1 MSTRSIQPGPKSLV
15 ALRWLSRLG
24 ASPSEPIALVMRWR
38 QTVLHDHLARLA
50 HAGLVRRIP
59 MTRGHGSLIVVT
71 PEGARMASSAGA
83 TAPRNVAPTSWAHT
97 VACAWVAAWFET
109 RGRDWLSS
117 REIGHDDRWNGSVVY
132 EDGYGRTQRI
142 THRPD
147 LVTCI
152 GQPGRPVA
160 IEVELQRKSAARMRG
175 ILGMYAQRTT
185 EQGAELAGV
194 VYITGSENVA
204 KGIRTAAAA
213 IELGEHPAGR
223 LRLLTLEH
231 VIAQARAAA
240 RDARA
245 AARLTGASRGTGC

>member
-1 MSTRSIQPGPKSLV
+1 MSARSTQPGPKSLV

-24 ASPSEPIALVMRWR
+24 ASPSEPIALVMGWR

-50 HAGLVRRIP
+50 HAGLVRRVP
-59 MTRGHGSLIVVT
+59 MTRGDGSLIAMT
-71 PEGARMASSAGA
+71 PEGARMAGDAGA
-83 TAPRNVAPTSWAHT
+83 GAPRNVAPTTWAHT

-117 REIGHDDRWNGSVVY
+117 REIGQDHRRNGTVVY
-132 EDGYGRTQRI
+132 QDGYGRTQRI

-147 LVTCI
+147 LVTYI

-160 IEVELQRKSAARMRG
+160 IEVELQRKSAARLRG

-185 EQGAELAGV
+185 EPGAELAGV
-194 VYITGSENVA
+194 LYVTGSDNVA
-204 KGIRTAAAA
+204 KGIRSAAAA
-213 IELGEHPAGR
+213 VGLGEHPAGR

-231 VIAQARAAA
+231 VIAQTRATTRHAGG
-240 RDARA
+240 
-245 AARLTGASRGTGC
+245 LTGASRASG